1 MEERRDDGSEVPQP
15 VSLSDERVAD
25 LLASSSPEAI
35 EMLYER
41 YGRLAYSLAFRVLND
56 GHAAEDVV
64 QEAFLSMWRRSTTY
78 RAQRGSVRTW
88 VCSIVHNRALDRLR
102 GRSGRARL
110 DLPLEKASSQ
120 ASMSDT
126 WELVSADL
134 ERDHLRRAL
143 GDLPAEQRQTIELA
157 YYGGYSQS
165 EISDLMRV
173 PLGTVKGRTRMA
185 LRKLRAVVEGE
196 GLGMVTP

>member
-1 MEERRDDGSEVPQP
+1 M
-15 VSLSDERVAD
+15 SLSDEQVAA

-64 QEAFLSMWRRSTTY
+64 QDAFLSMWRRSTTY
-78 RAQRGSVRTW
+78 QPDRGSLRTW
-88 VCSIVHNRALDRLR
+88 VCAIVHNRALDRLR

-110 DLPLEKASSQ
+110 DLPLETASTQ
-120 ASMSDT
+120 PAVSDT
-126 WELVSADL
+126 WEMVSAGL
-134 ERDHLRRAL
+134 ERDHIRGAL

-157 YYGGYSQS
+157 YYGGYSQT

-173 PLGTVKGRTRMA
+173 PLGTVKGRTRIA
-185 LRKLRAVVEGE
+185 LRKLRGVLEGE
-196 GLGMVTP
+196 GLGLVAT